1 MGNFLVCSLQAP
13 FRGFMLNKRDFLSKI
28 LMFSVQTR
36 SSISVFNLEALR
48 AIYLKARGPGELFP
62 RLSVTGPFVWLSR
75 INRVG
80 SLLWEVFM
88 L

>member
-1 MGNFLVCSLQAP
+1 MTWSLEWVISSFVRYRPP

-48 AIYLKARGPGELFP
+48 DIYLKARSPGELF
-62 RLSVTGPFVWLSR
+62 LVCQLQAHLCG
-75 INRVG
+75 
-80 SLLWEVFM
+80 
-88 L
+88 